1 MQLHKDFDLQP
12 FNTFGIS
19 VKCKYLIE
27 IQEEEELP
35 RAVEMATHFGYPFMV
50 LGGGSNLLFTED
62 YEGSILYMRILGISV
77 EVLDAEEVRITA
89 GAGVVWH
96 DLVAFA
102 VENGYG
108 GLENLALI
116 PGTVGASPI
125 QNIGAYGVEL
135 QDTFESLRGYHLEQG
150 FLEFDKKSCHFGYRQ
165 SVFKGALK
173 GKFIVTQV
181 RFRLSTKPVL
191 KLHYSALQE
200 ALAKRGMST
209 PSIAQVAEVVS
220 SVRVSKLPDPSSIGN
235 AGSFFKNPEIPE
247 EQFQRLRIDY
257 PDMVGYPADESMI
270 KTSAAWLIESCGW
283 KGKVLGNTGTYAKH
297 ALVLVNHGGATGS
310 DIWALAQSIQR
321 SVQER
326 YGIYLEPEVNII
338 GQVYRTD

>member
-1 MQLHKDFDLQP
+1 MQLHKDFDLRAL
-12 FNTFGIS
+12 NTFGIS

-50 LGGGSNLLFTED
+50 LGGGSNMLFTED
-62 YEGSILYMRILGISV
+62 YEGSILYMRIPGISV
-77 EVLDAEEVRITA
+77 ENTSGDEVLLTA
-89 GAGVVWH
+89 GAGVVWN
-96 DLVAFA
+96 DLVNFA
-102 VENGYG
+102 VSNGYG

-135 QDTFESLRGYHLEQG
+135 QDVFESLRGYHLEQG
-150 FLEFDKKSCHFGYRQ
+150 FMEFDKKSCHFGYRQ

-191 KLHYSALQE
+191 KLHYGALQE
-200 ALAKRGMST
+200 ALAQRGITT

-247 EQFQRLRIDY
+247 EQFQRLQIEH
-257 PDMVGYPADESMI
+257 PNIVGYPAGEGVI
-270 KTSAAWLIESCGW
+270 KASAAWLIESCGW
-283 KGKVLGNTGTYAKH
+283 KGKVVGSTGTYAKH
-297 ALVLVNHGGATGS
+297 ALVLVNHGNASGS
-310 DIWALAQSIQR
+310 DIWALANSIQR

-326 YGIYLEPEVNII
+326 YGIHLEPEVNII
-338 GQVYRTD
+338 GQIHT